1 MSYNT
6 IQLFKWLLPFTIFIS
21 CDAPDSKAQDRL
33 LEVQKQKEVQEQKN
47 KWVDSVY
54 QSLNQDQRIGQL
66 FMVAAYSGGE
76 KYNEPAITKLI
87 QEQQIGG
94 LIFMQGTAEAQ
105 AGQTNKYQGISH
117 IPLLIGM
124 DAEWGLGMRLKGVR
138 NFPRQMML
146 GAARDEAL
154 VYEMGALIAEQCKL
168 LGVHINFAP
177 DIDINNNPK
186 NPVINFRSFG
196 EDKSWVARLGL
207 AYMKGM
213 QDHQVLACAK
223 HFPGHG
229 DVDID
234 SHLDLPVIS
243 KTKAQLDSLELYP
256 FKILADSG
264 VASVMVAHLSVT
276 QLEPALNLPTTLSY
290 QVVTKLLQKELKYQ
304 GLIITDALNMEGVTK
319 YYDPGEVDFKAFQ
332 AGNDILLFSE
342 DVPLAAGKIRKEIQS
357 GNLTEARL
365 EYSVK
370 KILGAKFDAGL
381 HKPVS
386 TLDTAGL
393 TGKLNAGIPAF
404 KEKAARASITAA
416 NTGAAH
422 LLGYLNP
429 QKRVA
434 YLPSGSVNQDFLAAL
449 KNRHPQL
456 TILNST
462 DQVKDY
468 DLVIMGVDGLS
479 WYPGKEGNY
488 GLSRQAVDKIEQAA
502 QNENVMI
509 VIFGNAYAAQFAYGK
524 AGVLIA
530 YEEDLSTFKAA
541 AEVLSGVMKPRGV
554 LPVAVFPH

>member
-1 MSYNT
+1 MSYIT
-6 IQLFKWLLPFTIFIS
+6 IQLFKWLLPFTTLFS
-21 CDAPDSKAQDRL
+21 CDAPDSKAQARL
-33 LEVQKQKEVQEQKN
+33 LEAQQQKELQEQKN

-87 QEQQIGG
+87 QEHQIGG

-105 AGQTNKYQGISH
+105 ARQTNKYQGISH

-154 VYEMGALIAEQCKL
+154 VYEMGALIAEQCQR

-234 SHLDLPVIS
+234 SHLDLPVIN
-243 KTKAQLDSLELYP
+243 KTKAELDSLELYP
-256 FKILADSG
+256 FKVLADSG

-276 QLEPALNLPTTLSY
+276 QLEPVPNLPTTLSY
-290 QVVTKLLQKELKYQ
+290 QVVTKLLQEELKYQ

-319 YYDPGEVDFKAFQ
+319 YYEPGEVDFKAFR

-342 DVPLAAGKIRKEIQS
+342 DVPLAVGKIRKEIQS

-365 EYSVK
+365 AYSVK
-370 KILGAKFDAGL
+370 KILGAKFDVGL
-381 HKPVS
+381 HKPVPI
-386 TLDTAGL
+386 LDTAGL

-404 KEKAARASITAA
+404 KEKGRTGVHYCCGYRIFSSI
-416 NTGAAH
+416 GI
-422 LLGYLNP
+422 P
-429 QKRVA
+429 QSAETRCI
-434 YLPSGSVNQDFLAAL
+434 F
-449 KNRHPQL
+449 
-456 TILNST
+456 TI
-462 DQVKDY
+462 
-468 DLVIMGVDGLS
+468 
-479 WYPGKEGNY
+479 
-488 GLSRQAVDKIEQAA
+488 R
-502 QNENVMI
+502 
-509 VIFGNAYAAQFAYGK
+509 
-524 AGVLIA
+524 
-530 YEEDLSTFKAA
+530 
-541 AEVLSGVMKPRGV
+541 
-554 LPVAVFPH
+554 